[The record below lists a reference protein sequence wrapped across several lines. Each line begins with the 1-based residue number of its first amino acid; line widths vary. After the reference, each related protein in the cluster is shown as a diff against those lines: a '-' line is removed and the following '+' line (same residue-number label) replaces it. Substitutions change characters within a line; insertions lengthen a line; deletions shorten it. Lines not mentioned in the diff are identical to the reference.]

1 MNSVIQCLSNT
12 RQLLEYALNE
22 NYANDVNKST
32 SSMKGQLI
40 TAFAHLLQV
49 MNTLKGSQSH
59 VLPLFSFFFWSL
71 DRVGVKEGELDGK

>member
-49 MNTLKGSQSH
+49 MYLWAG
-59 VLPLFSFFFWSL
+59 F
-71 DRVGVKEGELDGK
+71 